1 MTPALKP
8 TASHESSGL
17 ATDGGTV
24 AASKLDF
31 VRALRN
37 VVSGVAVITT
47 FYESQL
53 WGMTVSAFTTV
64 CAEPPTLM
72 VCVNTRT
79 VLAAVLQ
86 EGSGFGVNVLSQDQ
100 EFLSRA
106 CARPGA
112 TKFLGHYLDLV
123 GGDSSPGGLLLPAS
137 VAAFDCVVTDSR
149 TVGTHLVV
157 MGTVLG
163 IVTSDREP
171 LLYGSGRYQYG
182 TSQWAPG
189 MTLQRVL
196 AWA

>member
-1 MTPALKP
+1 M
-8 TASHESSGL
+8 
-17 ATDGGTV
+17 
-24 AASKLDF
+24 
-31 VRALRN
+31 RN
-37 VVSGVAVITT
+37 VVSGVAIITT
-47 FYESQL
+47 FYESRL
-53 WGMTVSAFTTV
+53 WGMTVSAFTPV

-79 VLAAVLQ
+79 VLAAVLR

-123 GGDSSPGGLLLPAS
+123 GADSSPSGLLLPDS
-137 VAAFDCVVTDSR
+137 VAAFDCVVTDAR

-157 MGTVLG
+157 MGTVLE
-163 IVTSDREP
+163 IAVSDGEP
-171 LLYGSGRYQYG
+171 LLYGSGHYQCG

>member
-1 MTPALKP
+1 M
-8 TASHESSGL
+8 
-17 ATDGGTV
+17 
-24 AASKLDF
+24 
-31 VRALRN
+31 RN
-37 VVSGVAVITT
+37 VVSGVAIITT

-79 VLAAVLQ
+79 VLAAALR
-86 EGSGFGVNVLSQDQ
+86 EGTGFGVNVLSQDQ

-123 GGDSSPGGLLLPAS
+123 GGGSPPGGLLLPAS

-149 TVGTHLVV
+149 TVGTHLVI
-157 MGTVLG
+157 MGAVLG

-171 LLYGSGRYQYG
+171 LLYGCGRYQRG

-189 MTLQRVL
+189 TTLQRVL

>member
-1 MTPALKP
+1 MVTAAKP
-8 TASHESSGL
+8 
-17 ATDGGTV
+17 
-24 AASKLDF
+24 DF
-31 VRALRN
+31 VRAMRN
-37 VVSGVAVITT
+37 VVSGVAIITT
-47 FYESQL
+47 FYESRL
-53 WGMTVSAFTTV
+53 WGMTVSAFTPV

-79 VLAAVLQ
+79 VLAAVLR

-123 GGDSSPGGLLLPAS
+123 GADSSPSGLLLPDS
-137 VAAFDCVVTDSR
+137 VAAFDCVVTDAR

-157 MGTVLG
+157 MGTVLE
-163 IVTSDREP
+163 IAVSDGEP
-171 LLYGSGRYQYG
+171 LLYGSGHYQCG

>member
-1 MTPALKP
+1 MTPVLQP
-8 TASHESSGL
+8 TSSYESSCS
-17 ATDGGTV
+17 ATAGGTV
-24 AASKLDF
+24 AASKHDF
-31 VRALRN
+31 VRAMRN
-37 VVSGVAVITT
+37 VVSGVAIITT

-86 EGSGFGVNVLSQDQ
+86 ESSGFGVNVLSQDQ

-112 TKFLGHYLDLV
+112 TKFLGRYLDLV
-123 GGDSSPGGLLLPAS
+123 GGDSSPDGLLLPGS
-137 VAAFDCVVTDSR
+137 VAAFDCAVTDSR

-157 MGTVLG
+157 MGAVRG
-163 IVTSDREP
+163 IITSDREP
-171 LLYGSGRYQYG
+171 LLYGCGQYQYG
-182 TSQWAPG
+182 TSQSAPG

>member
-1 MTPALKP
+1 MT
-8 TASHESSGL
+8 
-17 ATDGGTV
+17 TDGRTV
-24 AASKLDF
+24 AASEPGF
-31 VRALRN
+31 VRAMRN
-37 VVSGVAVITT
+37 VVSGVAIITT

-53 WGMTVSAFTTV
+53 WGMTVSAFTAV

-79 VLAAVLQ
+79 VLAAALR

-112 TKFLGHYLDLV
+112 TKFLGHYLDLAD
-123 GGDSSPGGLLLPAS
+123 GDSSPGGLLLPAS
-137 VAAFDCVVTDSR
+137 VAAFHCVVTDSR

-157 MGTVLG
+157 MGSVLET
-163 IVTSDREP
+163 ITSDREP
-171 LLYGSGRYQYG
+171 LLYGSGQYQYG

-189 MTLQRVL
+189 TTLQRVL